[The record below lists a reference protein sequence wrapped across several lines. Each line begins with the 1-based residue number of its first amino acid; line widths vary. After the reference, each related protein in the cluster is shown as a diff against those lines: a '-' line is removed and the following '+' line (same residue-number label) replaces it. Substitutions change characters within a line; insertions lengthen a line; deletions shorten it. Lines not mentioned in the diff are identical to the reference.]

1 MNKQTKTDIY
11 YFDSKGKLFSTENEQ
26 HRKNVF
32 QVYNLKTA
40 GEPKMFAGNR
50 EKRAPDS
57 KHLIQG

>member
-1 MNKQTKTDIY
+1 MNKQRPTYTILIQ
-11 YFDSKGKLFSTENEQ
+11 KGNCFPQKMNSIGK
-26 HRKNVF
+26 RF